1 MFLKGIDFA
10 GILKNEVVN
19 MTDNTDL
26 HETGLMWKKN
36 IYIFYYKMD
45 STLDI
50 KSQQKKY
57 QE

>member
-26 HETGLMWKKN
+26 HETGLMW
-36 IYIFYYKMD
+36 
-45 STLDI
+45 
-50 KSQQKKY
+50 
-57 QE
+57 